1 MKYTKLAILTVVLA
15 IATLTTITSAFATG
29 QTVNSKLGA
38 KVFEASCSPCHAGG
52 DNTVETAKTLKAAA
66 LKENGFTGAADVKKR
81 VEQGKGVMPVFKDQL
96 KPQEID
102 AVASYVWEKAQ
113 NNWK

>member
-1 MKYTKLAILTVVLA
+1 MKKAKLTILTVFAV
-15 IATLTTITSAFATG
+15 IAALSSITSAFAIG
-29 QTVNSKLGA
+29 QTNNSKLGA

-52 DNTVETAKTLKAAA
+52 DNTVEAAKTLKAAA
-66 LKENGFTGAADVKKR
+66 LKENGFTSAADVKKR

-102 AVASYVWEKAQ
+102 AVASYVWEKGQ